1 MTKALPKVTGGVTC
15 ASCRDT
21 GAILDVST
29 KPPTY
34 VGCPDCDAGK
44 EVSGAPAPKSAG
56 ATAPNGPGV
65 QKVGGFDKLESMVD
79 EGFSFLETFF
89 GTKKDDPE

>member
-29 KPPTY
+29 NPPKY

-44 EVSGAPAPKSAG
+44 AVGAPAPKATG
-56 ATAPNGPGV
+56 AVAP
-65 QKVGGFDKLESMVD
+65 KSDLKGFDKLESVVD
-79 EGFSFLETFF
+79 EGFSFLETLF
-89 GTKKDDPE
+89 GTKKDGSE

>member
-29 KPPTY
+29 TPPVY

-44 EVSGAPAPKSAG
+44 EVSGAPAPNSPG
-56 ATAPNGPGV
+56 APAPRSEV
-65 QKVGGFDKLESMVD
+65 RSGFDKLESAVD

>member
-29 KPPTY
+29 APPVY

-56 ATAPNGPGV
+56 VVAPKPEA
-65 QKVGGFDKLESMVD
+65 KSGFDKLESAVD
-79 EGFSFLETFF
+79 EGFSFLETLF
-89 GTKKDDPE
+89 GTKKDDSE